1 MEELV
6 IQTHDF
12 EESKNQLKKF
22 SEETTTD
29 LDLKR
34 VDSGKGVGEF
44 FGDLF
49 LGRGIGTDHIVKGS
63 ELNSLTADIQ
73 QHLIVINNMQRR
85 FIGEIGHVYSALE
98 SLDKDYIQ
106 AILIAVKSAQKANGE
121 AKVAQKDIEK
131 TIEEQKKIIKVLQQ
145 FKEKLDKFK
154 HIVDIDKMWSELQA
168 YQKDVSDFQ
177 KSLSTLEQHKTYVD
191 KIKHLSDVDKM
202 WSDSQQQAKDIESI
216 IEENAKTNA
225 TLESQSASISE
236 LYLVKEI
243 IDALEHISDIDSL
256 WNDVQKTLKA
266 IDSLDSGI
274 EKLVS
279 DLEKQGKT
287 VDSSKDIIAKIT
299 SQKSIYS
306 IDEIK
311 ELADSLSKKVD
322 DIITDSSSMR
332 QRIDDALEK
341 IKKVESI
348 SHLYDVDT
356 MYDEMQSL
364 KEIISSLNETK
375 DSLIE
380 ENGKLS
386 NHIEEVEKVFAKKI
400 TIAYALAGG
409 SIGLAVIEFILAIMG
424 LI

>member
-29 LDLKR
+29 LDLKK

-44 FGDLF
+44 FEDLF
-49 LGRGIGTDHIVKGS
+49 LGRGIGIDHIVKGS

-73 QHLIVINNMQRR
+73 QYLIDINNMQRS

-121 AKVAQKDIEK
+121 AKVTQKDIEK

-154 HIVDIDKMWSELQA
+154 HIVDIDKMWSDL
-168 YQKDVSDFQ
+168 
-177 KSLSTLEQHKTYVD
+177 
-191 KIKHLSDVDKM
+191 
-202 WSDSQQQAKDIESI
+202 QQQAKDIESI
-216 IEENAKTNA
+216 NEENAKTNA

-236 LYLVKEI
+236 LFLVKEI

-279 DLEKQGKT
+279 DLEKQREV

-299 SQKSIYS
+299 SQKFIYS
-306 IDEIK
+306 IDEVK
-311 ELADSLSKKVD
+311 ELADSLAKKVD
-322 DIITDSSSMR
+322 DITTDSSSMK
-332 QRIDDALEK
+332 QRIDDVLEK

-364 KEIISSLNETK
+364 KETISSLNETK

-409 SIGLAVIEFILAIMG
+409 SIGVAVIEFILAIMG

>member
-29 LDLKR
+29 LDLKK

-44 FGDLF
+44 FEDLF

-73 QHLIVINNMQRR
+73 QYLIDINNMQRS

-121 AKVAQKDIEK
+121 AKVTQKDIEK

-154 HIVDIDKMWSELQA
+154 HIVDIDKMWSDL
-168 YQKDVSDFQ
+168 
-177 KSLSTLEQHKTYVD
+177 
-191 KIKHLSDVDKM
+191 
-202 WSDSQQQAKDIESI
+202 QQQAKDIESI
-216 IEENAKTNA
+216 NEENAKTNA

-236 LYLVKEI
+236 LFLVKEI

-279 DLEKQGKT
+279 DLEKQREV

-299 SQKSIYS
+299 SQKFIYS
-306 IDEIK
+306 IDEVK
-311 ELADSLSKKVD
+311 ELADSLAKKVD
-322 DIITDSSSMR
+322 DITTDSSSMK
-332 QRIDDALEK
+332 QRIDDVLEK

-364 KEIISSLNETK
+364 KETISSLNETK

-409 SIGLAVIEFILAIMG
+409 SIGVAVIEFILAIMG

>member
-6 IQTHDF
+6 IQTHKF
-12 EESKNQLKKF
+12 EEEKNHLKKF
-22 SEETTTD
+22 SEETVTN

-34 VDSGKGVGEF
+34 VASRKGVKEF
-44 FGDLF
+44 FADWWF
-49 LGRGIGTDHIVKGS
+49 GRGVGTKHTVTGD
-63 ELNSLTADIQ
+63 ELNSLIADIQ
-73 QHLIVINNMQRR
+73 RYLIDINDMQKS
-85 FIGEIGHVYSALE
+85 FIVEIGHVYSALE
-98 SLDKDYIQ
+98 SLDNDYIQ

-154 HIVDIDKMWSELQA
+154 HIVDIDKMWS
-168 YQKDVSDFQ
+168 
-177 KSLSTLEQHKTYVD
+177 
-191 KIKHLSDVDKM
+191 
-202 WSDSQQQAKDIESI
+202 DSQQQAKDIKSI
-216 IEENAKTNA
+216 NEENAKTNA
-225 TLESQSASISE
+225 TLESQSESISA
-236 LYLVKEI
+236 LFSVKEI
-243 IDALEHISDIDSL
+243 IDALEHISDIDNL

-266 IDSLDSGI
+266 INSLDSGI

-279 DLEKQGKT
+279 DLEKQGKV

-299 SQKSIYS
+299 SQKFIYS

-311 ELADSLSKKVD
+311 ELADSLAKKVD

-332 QRIDDALEK
+332 RRIDDALEK
-341 IKKVESI
+341 IKKVENI

-356 MYDEMQSL
+356 MYDEMQNL
-364 KEIISSLNETK
+364 KETISNLNETK